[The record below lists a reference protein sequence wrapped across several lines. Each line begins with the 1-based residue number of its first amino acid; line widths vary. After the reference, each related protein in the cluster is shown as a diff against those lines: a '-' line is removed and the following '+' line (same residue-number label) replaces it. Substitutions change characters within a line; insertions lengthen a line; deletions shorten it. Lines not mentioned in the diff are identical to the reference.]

1 VRRHADRSRLRQ
13 TWDYLVRES
22 EHQAT
27 GDVEPPPLEFQAA
40 DLVKMAGG
48 RPEAQLLLDEWE
60 SLRWRLSKVLKA
72 KEASSEWTKQLEAL
86 ALQVRQLASQ
96 DVDLALYFLNFSA
109 GEVVDHYSAAHG
121 MACAVIGEL
130 VGRWHG
136 WPEHEVKSLVHA
148 AVSMN
153 VSMTSTQDALAL
165 QAASPDARQQL
176 EIEGHAEASAEF
188 LEACG
193 VEDALWLEV
202 VRRHRDGADGGEV
215 DAMEA
220 APRIAELVRRIDV
233 YTAKLSSRQGRRAI
247 TPALAA
253 RDACLGRSGHPDSI
267 GATLLR
273 VLGLYP
279 PGTWVTLSNGE
290 TGIVIARGSK
300 AHTPIVAALRRADGG
315 MLLRPARRDTQLR
328 SYAVVR
334 GITTHEVRVR
344 LHHLH
349 ALRC

>member
-1 VRRHADRSRLRQ
+1 
-13 TWDYLVRES
+13 
-22 EHQAT
+22 
-27 GDVEPPPLEFQAA
+27 
-40 DLVKMAGG
+40 
-48 RPEAQLLLDEWE
+48 
-60 SLRWRLSKVLKA
+60 
-72 KEASSEWTKQLEAL
+72 
-86 ALQVRQLASQ
+86 
-96 DVDLALYFLNFSA
+96 
-109 GEVVDHYSAAHG
+109 
-121 MACAVIGEL
+121 
-130 VGRWHG
+130 
-136 WPEHEVKSLVHA
+136 
-148 AVSMN
+148 
-153 VSMTSTQDALAL
+153 
-165 QAASPDARQQL
+165 
-176 EIEGHAEASAEF
+176 
-188 LEACG
+188 
-193 VEDALWLEV
+193 
-202 VRRHRDGADGGEV
+202 
-215 DAMEA
+215 MEA